1 MRWLDV
7 YSDLD
12 FREVLVAVW
21 LLDDE
26 YRREQLLEHGRDLRM
41 GYYVNFAFNAP
52 KELSAEDRKY
62 QSQLVVPASRHR
74 QREDTAALQDA
85 KAQLRA
91 AGRL

>member
-26 YRREQLLEHGRDLRM
+26 YRREQLLEQGREIRM
-41 GYYVNFAFNAP
+41 GYYMNFAFNAP
-52 KELSAEDRKY
+52 NELSTEDRRY
-62 QSQLVVPASRHR
+62 QSRLMTPVSRRR
-74 QREDTAALQDA
+74 QRDDTGALHDA
-85 KAQLRA
+85 RAQLRA